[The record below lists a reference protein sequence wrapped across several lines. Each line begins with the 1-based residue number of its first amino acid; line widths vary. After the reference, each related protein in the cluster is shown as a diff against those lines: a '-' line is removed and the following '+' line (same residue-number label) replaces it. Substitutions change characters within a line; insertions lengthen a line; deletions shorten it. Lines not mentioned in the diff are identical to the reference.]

1 MDDDADDPSS
11 LERHVSEEN
20 GTRVLPIFVLSLVDV
35 PMGLQFRD
43 GGLMFASSRAVLVL
57 QVRHQQSKRLSVCF
71 QARDGALMFA

>member
-1 MDDDADDPSS
+1 MDDDEYDPSS
-11 LERHVSEEN
+11 LGRHVAEEN

-57 QVRHQQSKRLSVCF
+57 QVRHQQ
-71 QARDGALMFA
+71 